1 MFPGLPSRIQK
12 DLSDKFNEQIKAGTR
27 TETKTRLNIIVRFL
41 NIIRLLGSSK
51 TKTWSIFRRISVCK
65 CNEG

>member
-41 NIIRLLGSSK
+41 NII
-51 TKTWSIFRRISVCK
+51 
-65 CNEG
+65 